1 MSEPE
6 NQMESVAII
15 GFSGRF
21 PGAPNTDRFWHN
33 LRQGIA
39 SIRRFSDDELKALG
53 VPPDVFQHPNY
64 VKAGTVID
72 NIEMFDA
79 EFFGFSPREA
89 QLTDPQHRIFLEC
102 AWEALEHSGY
112 SPDRFTGLVG
122 VFAGCGPNRY
132 VNGPAQ
138 NSDPSRIT
146 ESFQIEIGN
155 EKDYVATRV
164 AYKLNLR
171 GPSLTVQTA
180 CSTSLVAVHLAYQSL
195 LTYQC
200 DLALAGGVTLNPRHR
215 GGYFYEEGMIPSP
228 DGYCRAFDAKASGTV
243 VGQGAGI
250 VVLKRLSEAIADR
263 DRIHAVIRGSA
274 VNNDGSLKVGFTAP
288 SVTGQAEV
296 VSLAQ
301 AISGIAA
308 DRVSYVETHGTGT
321 PLGDPIEIA
330 ALTQAFR
337 KSTDK
342 KTFCALGSVKTNV
355 GHLDTAAGVTGLIK
369 TVLMLEHREVVPSLH
384 YEEPNPNIDFNNSPF
399 YVNTRLKPWEN
410 DGSPRIAGVSSF
422 GIGGTNAHVILEEAP
437 EPQPS
442 GPSREWHLFLLSAR
456 TKTALDTAAHNLAEH
471 LKGHPDVHPADV
483 AYTLQTGRKN
493 FSCRRMVVCR
503 DTRDAIA
510 GLEGIHPGTVFE
522 SFTEPAHR
530 DVVFMFSGQASEYVN
545 MGEEL
550 YRKESLFRES
560 IDRCS
565 EILKSRL
572 SLDLRDI
579 LYPGGGHEERAQK
592 TFARQSLT
600 QSAIFTVEYALA
612 RLLVEWGVRPSAFVG
627 HSIGE
632 YTAACLSGVFSLEDA
647 LGLVAARGRLMEELP
662 AGSMIA
668 VFLPE
673 KDLQSFLNPRLSI
686 ALINAPSLCVVSGE
700 REDVEELAERLSGMG
715 IDVRRLRTEHAF
727 HSAMTEPLLE
737 RFARELDK
745 VTFGT
750 PRIPFVSN
758 VTGTWIN
765 SGEAASPDYW
775 VRHLRGTIR
784 FSDCAGELLK
794 KKNGV
799 FLEVGPGPTLSTLI
813 QQHPQMTDEQV
824 AFSSIRHAKEQ
835 KSDVA
840 FLLTTLG
847 RLWLAGVPIDWSR
860 FYSGEERRRVPLP
873 TYPFDRKRYWLKEV
887 KPARA
892 DSSVQAPESEAECV
906 TEATAS
912 EATAKPIQV
921 FDRRKHTVHL
931 LTGLWQELL
940 GHGEIGT
947 RDNFFDL
954 GGSSLTALVLFAR
967 INKKFGKKLPIST
980 LYEAPTIEELA
991 GLLCEDDREIHW
1003 SSLVAIQPGGTN
1015 PPLFLVHGAGGNVL
1029 IYRDLARRLGPDQ
1042 PVYGLQ
1048 SRGLD
1053 GRQAVLESIDEMASH
1068 YLQEILTSWKDGPYL
1083 LGGYCLGG
1091 SVALE
1096 MAQQLHRMGKD
1107 VAYLAL
1113 METYNFSMIR
1123 NFRSFKKLYYYMQK
1137 IEFHG
1142 RNFLLLEYRDKMK
1155 FLSEKMKVARGR
1167 TEVWT
1172 GMIAQ
1177 IFGKHSDGAD
1187 KEETSLYDLWRAN
1200 DQAAFNYV
1208 PSHYPGKIAQY
1219 RPIREYAVHSSPE
1232 MGWEKIAGGGLEMHR
1247 LPVYPAGML
1256 VEPFVGLLAEKMK
1269 TGIRESLSRCT
1280 GDSVKYHR
1288 QTLASAAPPEAS

>member
-1 MSEPE
+1 
-6 NQMESVAII
+6 MEGIAII

-21 PGAPNTDRFWHN
+21 PGAPNTDRFWLN

-39 SIRRFSDDELKALG
+39 SIHLYSDDELKAMG
-53 VPPDVFQHPNY
+53 IPPDVYQHPNY

-72 NIEMFDA
+72 NVEMFDA

-89 QLTDPQHRIFLEC
+89 QITDPQHRIFLEC

-112 SPDRFTGLVG
+112 SPDRFSGLIG

-132 VNGPAQ
+132 VNGLTQ
-138 NSDPSRIT
+138 DSDPRKIT

-164 AYKLNLR
+164 AYKLNLK
-171 GPSLTVQTA
+171 GPCLTVQTA

-200 DLALAGGVTLNPRHR
+200 DLALAGGVTLNPRQR
-215 GGYFYEEGMIPSP
+215 GGYYYEEGMIPSP
-228 DGYCRAFDAKASGTV
+228 DGHCRAFDAKANGTV

-263 DRIHAVIRGSA
+263 DRIYAVIRGSA
-274 VNNDGSLKVGFTAP
+274 VNNDGALKVGFTAP
-288 SVTGQAEV
+288 SVTGQADV
-296 VSLAQ
+296 ISLAQ
-301 AISGIAA
+301 AVSGVGA
-308 DRVSYVETHGTGT
+308 DQVSYVETHGTGT

-337 KSTDK
+337 KTTDRK
-342 KTFCALGSVKTNV
+342 IFCAIGSVKTNV

-369 TVLMLEHREVVPSLH
+369 TVLMLDHKEIVPSLH

-399 YVNTRLKPWEN
+399 YVNTRLQSWES

-442 GPSREWHLFLLSAR
+442 GPSREWHLFPLSAR
-456 TKTALDTAAHNLAEH
+456 TKTALDASARNLAEH
-471 LKGHPDVHPADV
+471 LKQHPELHPADV
-483 AYTLQTGRKN
+483 AYTLQTGRKTFN
-493 FSCRRMVVCR
+493 HRRMIVCR
-503 DTRDAIA
+503 ETRDAIA
-510 GLEGIHPGTVFE
+510 GLDGVRPGTAFE
-522 SFTEPAHR
+522 SFSEPSHR
-530 DVVFMFSGQASEYVN
+530 DVIFMFSGQASEYVN
-545 MGEEL
+545 MGLEL
-550 YRKESLFRES
+550 YRRESVFRES

-565 EILKSRL
+565 EILKPRL
-572 SLDLRDI
+572 SMNLSDV
-579 LYPGGGHEERAQK
+579 LYPANGHEERAQK
-592 TFARQSLT
+592 IFARQSLT

-612 RLLVEWGVRPSAFVG
+612 RLWSEWGIRPSAVAG

-632 YTAACLSGVFSLEDA
+632 LTAACLSGVFSLEDA

-662 AGSMIA
+662 LGSMIA

-673 KDLQSFLNPRLSI
+673 KDLQPFLNPRLSI
-686 ALINAPSLCVVSGE
+686 ALINAPSLCVVAGE
-700 REDVEELAERLSGMG
+700 TDDVEELAENLTGKG
-715 IDVRRLRTEHAF
+715 IDIRKLRTEHAF
-727 HSAMTEPLLE
+727 HSAMTEPILD
-737 RFARELDK
+737 RFAGELRK
-745 VTFGT
+745 VSFGK

-765 SGEAASPDYW
+765 ADEVSSPDYW

-794 KKNGV
+794 TKSGV

-813 QQHPQMTDEQV
+813 QQHPLMTDDHIV
-824 AFSSIRHAKEQ
+824 LSSIRHAKEQ

-860 FYSGEERRRVPLP
+860 FYSGEVRRRVPLP

-887 KPARA
+887 KPARSG
-892 DSSVQAPESEAECV
+892 SSVQAPESEPESV
-906 TEATAS
+906 TEAITP
-912 EATAKPIQV
+912 EPTAKPVKV
-921 FDRRKHTVHL
+921 FDHREHAVHL
-931 LTGLWQELL
+931 LTGIWQELL
-940 GHGEIGT
+940 GHSEIGI

-967 INKKFGKKLPIST
+967 IDKKFGKKLPISA
-980 LYEAPTIEELA
+980 LYEAPTIEKLA
-991 GLLCEDDREIHW
+991 GLLCQDALETHW
-1003 SSLVAIQPGGTN
+1003 SSLVAIQPSGTK
-1015 PPLFLVHGAGGNVL
+1015 PPFFLVHGAGGNVL

-1053 GRQAVLESIDEMASH
+1053 GRQVVLESIEEMASH
-1068 YLQEILTSWKDGPYL
+1068 YLQEILTSWKEGPYL

-1096 MAQQLHRMGKD
+1096 MAQQLHRRGKD
-1107 VAYLAL
+1107 VAFLAL
-1113 METYNFSMIR
+1113 METYNFSRIR

-1142 RNFLLLEYRDKMK
+1142 RNFLLLEYRDKIK
-1155 FLSEKMKVARGR
+1155 FLNEKMKIVRSR
-1167 TEVWT
+1167 KEVWS
-1172 GMIAQ
+1172 GMVAQ
-1177 IFGKHSDGAD
+1177 IFGKQSNDQEQA
-1187 KEETSLYDLWRAN
+1187 TSLYDLWRAN
-1200 DQAAFNYV
+1200 DEAAFSYV
-1208 PSHYPGKIAQY
+1208 PSPYPGKIVQY

-1232 MGWEKIAGGGLEMHR
+1232 MGWDKIAGGGLEIHR

-1256 VEPFVGLLAEKMK
+1256 VEPFVGMLAERIKA
-1269 TGIRESLSRCT
+1269 GIEESLSRCE
-1280 GDSVKYHR
+1280 GGSGKYMRHAV
-1288 QTLASAAPPEAS
+1288 ASGSPPETT

>member
-1 MSEPE
+1 
-6 NQMESVAII
+6 MEGIAII

-21 PGAPNTDRFWHN
+21 PGAPNTDRFWLN

-39 SIRRFSDDELKALG
+39 SIHLYSDDELKAMG
-53 VPPDVFQHPNY
+53 IPPDVYQHPNY

-72 NIEMFDA
+72 NVEMFDA

-89 QLTDPQHRIFLEC
+89 QITDPQHRIFLEC

-112 SPDRFTGLVG
+112 SPDRFSGLIG

-132 VNGPAQ
+132 VNGLTQ
-138 NSDPSRIT
+138 DSDPRKIT

-164 AYKLNLR
+164 AYKLNLK
-171 GPSLTVQTA
+171 GPCLTVQTA

-200 DLALAGGVTLNPRHR
+200 DLALAGGVTLNPRQR
-215 GGYFYEEGMIPSP
+215 GGYYYEEGMIPSP
-228 DGYCRAFDAKASGTV
+228 DGHCRAFDAKANGTV

-263 DRIHAVIRGSA
+263 DRIYAVIRGSA
-274 VNNDGSLKVGFTAP
+274 VNNDGALKVGFTAP

-296 VSLAQ
+296 ISLAQ
-301 AISGIAA
+301 AVSGVGA
-308 DRVSYVETHGTGT
+308 DKVSYVETHGTGT

-337 KSTDK
+337 KTTDRNI
-342 KTFCALGSVKTNV
+342 FCAIGSVKSNV

-369 TVLMLEHREVVPSLH
+369 TVLMLDHKEIVPSLH

-399 YVNTRLKPWEN
+399 YVNTRLQSWES

-442 GPSREWHLFLLSAR
+442 GPSREWHLFPLSAR
-456 TKTALDTAAHNLAEH
+456 TKTALDASARNLAEH
-471 LKGHPDVHPADV
+471 LKQHPELKPADV
-483 AYTLQTGRKN
+483 AYTLQTGRKTFN
-493 FSCRRMVVCR
+493 HRRMIVCR
-503 DTRDAIA
+503 EARDAIA
-510 GLEGIHPGTVFE
+510 GLDGVRPGTAFE
-522 SFTEPAHR
+522 SFSEPSHR
-530 DVVFMFSGQASEYVN
+530 DVIFMFSGQASEYVN
-545 MGEEL
+545 MGLEL
-550 YRKESLFRES
+550 YRREPVFRES

-565 EILKSRL
+565 EILKPRL
-572 SLDLRDI
+572 SMNLSDV
-579 LYPGGGHEERAQK
+579 LYPANGHEERAQK
-592 TFARQSLT
+592 IFARQSLT

-612 RLLVEWGVRPSAFVG
+612 RLWSEWGIRPSAVAG

-632 YTAACLSGVFSLEDA
+632 LTAACLSGVFSLEDA

-662 AGSMIA
+662 LGSMIA

-673 KDLQSFLNPRLSI
+673 KDLQPFLNPRLSI
-686 ALINAPSLCVVSGE
+686 ALINAPSLCVVAGE
-700 REDVEELAERLSGMG
+700 TDDVEELAENLTGKG
-715 IDVRRLRTEHAF
+715 IDIRKLRTEHAF
-727 HSAMTEPLLE
+727 HSAMTEPILD
-737 RFARELDK
+737 RFAGELRK
-745 VTFGT
+745 VSFGK

-765 SGEAASPDYW
+765 ADEVSSPDYW

-794 KKNGV
+794 TKSGV

-813 QQHPQMTDEQV
+813 QQHPLMTDDHIV
-824 AFSSIRHAKEQ
+824 LSSIRHAKEQ

-860 FYSGEERRRVPLP
+860 FYSGEVRRRVPLP

-887 KPARA
+887 KPARSG
-892 DSSVQAPESEAECV
+892 SSVQAPESEPESV
-906 TEATAS
+906 TEAITP
-912 EATAKPIQV
+912 EPTAKPVKV
-921 FDRRKHTVHL
+921 FDHREHAVHL
-931 LTGLWQELL
+931 LTGIWQELL
-940 GHGEIGT
+940 GHSEIGI

-967 INKKFGKKLPIST
+967 IDKKFGKKLPISA
-980 LYEAPTIEELA
+980 LYEAPTIEKLA
-991 GLLCEDDREIHW
+991 GLLCQDALETHW
-1003 SSLVAIQPGGTN
+1003 SSLVAIQPSGTK
-1015 PPLFLVHGAGGNVL
+1015 PPFFLVHGAGGNVL

-1053 GRQAVLESIDEMASH
+1053 GRQAVLESIEEMASH
-1068 YLQEILTSWKDGPYL
+1068 YLQEILTSWKEGPYL

-1096 MAQQLHRMGKD
+1096 MAQQLHRRGKD
-1107 VAYLAL
+1107 VAFLAL
-1113 METYNFSMIR
+1113 METYNFSRIR

-1142 RNFLLLEYRDKMK
+1142 RNFLLLEYRDKIK
-1155 FLSEKMKVARGR
+1155 FLNEKMKIVRSR
-1167 TEVWT
+1167 KEVWS
-1172 GMIAQ
+1172 GMVAQ
-1177 IFGKHSDGAD
+1177 IFGKQSNDQEQA
-1187 KEETSLYDLWRAN
+1187 TSLYDLWRAN
-1200 DQAAFNYV
+1200 DEAAFSYV
-1208 PSHYPGKIAQY
+1208 PSPYPGKIVQY

-1232 MGWEKIAGGGLEMHR
+1232 MGWDKIAGGGLEIHR

-1256 VEPFVGLLAEKMK
+1256 VEPFVGMLAERIKA
-1269 TGIRESLSRCT
+1269 GIEESLSRCE
-1280 GDSVKYHR
+1280 GGSGKYMRHAV
-1288 QTLASAAPPEAS
+1288 ASGSPPETT